1 MKRSANTYEN
11 SGSLV
16 FRITSGIQQG
26 LDALDELRAVRNVLA
41 ILGVAGTLYRFRSVL
56 QGITSIEVLELSRL
70 KFSEKI
76 SAKNLA
82 LSDIVRDPSRKINN
96 VCEVVSKTITE
107 LTRSTSSNTNT
118 NTLKERLNER
128 TLSMLD
134 NPALTI
140 VHKQYKSKKTETAKR
155 SKTLNKV
162 KHAKQNKKSPQSF
175 QETNL
180 C

>member
-11 SGSLV
+11 SRSLV

-96 VCEVVSKTITE
+96 ICEVV
-107 LTRSTSSNTNT
+107 
-118 NTLKERLNER
+118 
-128 TLSMLD
+128 
-134 NPALTI
+134 
-140 VHKQYKSKKTETAKR
+140 
-155 SKTLNKV
+155 
-162 KHAKQNKKSPQSF
+162 
-175 QETNL
+175 
-180 C
+180 